1 MSDRQ
6 LGLGMATALVVGNT
20 IGMGIF
26 MQPAA
31 LAPFGLNALTGW
43 AAVIIGCVCLALT
56 FAALAR
62 KLPQAD
68 GPFGYVR
75 STLGETLAFPALWS
89 YWISCWVTLPV
100 LAIGTV
106 GYFLNVFPAARS
118 IPPAVIAVSFMWI
131 FVGVNLLGIRSGGR
145 VQVVT
150 SLLKIVPLILIM
162 VVGSF
167 SILSNP
173 GEYTPNLPTTP
184 LTMQLSMGAAA
195 VALYAMLGFESAAV
209 AAGRVKDPERTI
221 PRATLIGTLIV
232 AAFYVAIVAIGLL
245 VVPQATL
252 ATSDAPA
259 VTIVDHLLGPG
270 NGRWISLFVVISGL
284 GCLNGWTLLS
294 SELTRTLAAN
304 RLLPPVLGDSN
315 RFGAP
320 WASLLLAGALATFVG
335 LMNYSAYTRRRIH
348 QAVADRVGCEP
359 AALRLLLARALR
371 DAAPEPRGPLAPAL
385 DRRRRWRRLRR
396 FRLLRRRLGS
406 VHLGARARPC
416 RCADLLL
423 DAWSPEARHR
433 IRFTD
438 GRRCAS
444 RASAGHRSRAC
455 PRARRSPAPTG
466 SILPR

>member
-43 AAVIIGCVCLALT
+43 AAVIVGCVCLALT

-62 KLPQAD
+62 RLPEAD

-75 STLGETLAFPALWS
+75 ATLGESFAFPALWS
-89 YWISCWVTLPV
+89 YWISCVVTLPV
-100 LAIGTV
+100 LSIGTV
-106 GYFLNVFPAARS
+106 GYFLNVFPAARAV
-118 IPPAVIAVSFMWI
+118 PPAIIAVSFMWL
-131 FVGVNLLGIRSGGR
+131 FVGVNLLGIRTGGR

-150 SLLKIVPLILIM
+150 SLLKIVPLVLIM
-162 VVGSF
+162 VVGSI
-167 SILSNP
+167 SILASP

-184 LTMQLSMGAAA
+184 ITVHLSMGAAA

-209 AAGRVKDPERTI
+209 AAGRVKDPQRTI
-221 PRATLIGTLIV
+221 PKATLIGTLIV
-232 AAFYVAIVAIGLL
+232 ASFYVAIVAIGML

-252 ATSDAPA
+252 ATADAPA

-294 SELTRTLAAN
+294 GELTRTLASH
-304 RLLPPVLGDSN
+304 RLLPGILGDTN
-315 RFGAP
+315 RFGSA

-335 LMNYSAYTRRRIH
+335 VMNYSATLVGAFTKLSLIVSAANMPLYVCCS
-348 QAVADRVGCEP
+348 VALFVM
-359 AALRLLLARALR
+359 LR
-371 DAAPEPRGPLAPAL
+371 
-385 DRRRRWRRLRR
+385 
-396 FRLLRRRLGS
+396 
-406 VHLGARARPC
+406 
-416 RCADLLL
+416 
-423 DAWSPEARHR
+423 
-433 IRFTD
+433 
-438 GRRCAS
+438 
-444 RASAGHRSRAC
+444 RSRAGS
-455 PRARRSPAPTG
+455 SPALWIAGLGGLGFAAFALLGVGWEAFIWALVLVLAVVPVYYWLRGRRT
-466 SILPR
+466 LAAE